1 LKEAKVLVIGAG
13 GIGAPALL
21 YLAGAGIG
29 EIGIVDNDCVE
40 ESNLHR

>member
-1 LKEAKVLVIGAG
+1 MAKVLVIGAG
-13 GIGAPALL
+13 GIGSTSLF

-29 EIGIVDNDCVE
+29 VLGLIDDDKVE